1 MAIRNIRKLGD
12 ELLRKKSRKVEEI
25 DDRIITLLDDMADTL
40 KEANGVGLAAPQV
53 GVLKRVVI
61 IDVGNGVIE
70 LINPEFV
77 SVSGKKTSVEG
88 CLSVPDRWGE
98 VERPA
103 KVVVRA
109 LNRKGEEF
117 EITGEELL
125 ATALC
130 HELDHLDGIIFVD
143 KATRFIE
150 PDDLADEE
158 DE

>member
-1 MAIRNIRKLGD
+1 MALRNILTED
-12 ELLRKKSRKVEEI
+12 NPALRKVCRPYTAF
-25 DDRIITLLDDMADTL
+25 DARLHQLLDDMADTL

-150 PDDLADEE
+150 PEDLADEE

>member
-1 MAIRNIRKLGD
+1 M
-12 ELLRKKSRKVEEI
+12 
-25 DDRIITLLDDMADTL
+25 
-40 KEANGVGLAAPQV
+40 
-53 GVLKRVVI
+53 
-61 IDVGNGVIE
+61 
-70 LINPEFV
+70 

-150 PDDLADEE
+150 PEDLADEE

>member
-1 MAIRNIRKLGD
+1 MAIRNIRKIGD

-25 DDRIITLLDDMADTL
+25 DSRIITLLGDMKDTL

-53 GVLKRVVI
+53 VVLKRVEI
-61 IDVGNGVIE
+61 IDVGEGLIE

-77 SVSGKKTSVEG
+77 SVSGKKVAFEG

-109 LNRKGEEF
+109 LNRNGD
-117 EITGEELL
+117 EIEVTGENLL

-130 HELDHLDGIIFVD
+130 HELDHLDGVIFVD
-143 KATRFIE
+143 KAIRFIDPE
-150 PDDLADEE
+150 DAEDDE
-158 DE
+158 

>member
-1 MAIRNIRKLGD
+1 MAIRNIRKIGD

-25 DDRIITLLDDMADTL
+25 DSRIITLLDDMKDTL

-61 IDVGNGVIE
+61 IDVGEGLIE

-77 SVSGKKTSVEG
+77 SVSGKKVAVEG

-109 LNRKGEEF
+109 LNRNGD
-117 EITGEELL
+117 EIEVTGENLL

-130 HELDHLDGIIFVD
+130 HELDHLDGVIFVD
-143 KATRFIE
+143 KVIRFIDPE
-150 PDDLADEE
+150 DAEDDE
-158 DE
+158 

>member
-1 MAIRNIRKLGD
+1 MAIRTIREKGD
-12 ELLRKKSRKVEEI
+12 PCLTKVCRPVTEFNA
-25 DDRIITLLDDMADTL
+25 RLHQLLDDMADTL

-61 IDVGNGVIE
+61 IDVGDGVIE

-98 VERPA
+98 VERPT

-109 LNRKGEEF
+109 LNRRGEEF

-143 KATRFIE
+143 KAVRFIE
-150 PDDLADEE
+150 PESDSEDDE
-158 DE
+158 